1 MRIKD
6 NGIKYYLGICMYD
19 SEMKMIFTD
28 SLTNLKELNYGIV
41 LVGAYF
47 ILEFGSIQGLY
58 PIVGELMI
66 PYIVSFLTVLYSAY
80 LIFKK
85 KVSFKSDVSKRFV
98 MICMF
103 IIIYTGIATKLPI
116 VKDDTIKLFVIYLS
130 QYIIIVTCVKKP
142 TQFILLVDIWLLAIA
157 FSSYNAIL
165 QGGLI
170 WGNRW
175 LDDEN
180 QISLLVVTAIPFAI
194 MLYMIPQLRTKKL
207 FYLMCLA
214 LFMGVNIA
222 AASRGGA
229 LAMIVVTFLCWL
241 LMRSKFRYFMI
252 VSLTVILVFSFAP
265 QKYFD
270 EMKTLEQGIEEGT
283 ADDRI
288 YLWGVAVDMFKNN
301 LFLGVGPMNY
311 SADFSEYEKGNRYPQ
326 GAMRVAHSTPVQ
338 WLAEMGIIGCFM
350 LLSLQVALYKNW
362 KMISMLKNN
371 KDNSP
376 GKIDAEIY
384 INISHACVIS
394 QVGFWFAASFLTLM
408 SHPFYWCLIPFSEA
422 WKNISLDAI
431 KIKR

>member
-1 MRIKD
+1 
-6 NGIKYYLGICMYD
+6 
-19 SEMKMIFTD
+19 
-28 SLTNLKELNYGIV
+28 
-41 LVGAYF
+41 
-47 ILEFGSIQGLY
+47 
-58 PIVGELMI
+58 
-66 PYIVSFLTVLYSAY
+66 
-80 LIFKK
+80 
-85 KVSFKSDVSKRFV
+85 
-98 MICMF
+98 
-103 IIIYTGIATKLPI
+103 
-116 VKDDTIKLFVIYLS
+116 
-130 QYIIIVTCVKKP
+130 
-142 TQFILLVDIWLLAIA
+142 
-157 FSSYNAIL
+157 
-165 QGGLI
+165 
-170 WGNRW
+170 
-175 LDDEN
+175 
-180 QISLLVVTAIPFAI
+180 
-194 MLYMIPQLRTKKL
+194 
-207 FYLMCLA
+207 
-214 LFMGVNIA
+214 
-222 AASRGGA
+222 
-229 LAMIVVTFLCWL
+229 MIVVTFLCWL